1 MNISKKIEKD
11 LSRLVLKNCYSRVS
25 YFVEDIINVYLNT
38 YNNIFSDLLID
49 ETSLAKPEYF
59 FEDYKNSLQTFDY
72 INIVGGTYIKLII
85 PSEETY
91 EFKNRLRFL
100 EFIQFGVIGTYYEL
114 PVDYYND
121 LVSRKD
127 LSKKLLDI
135 LYNLSG
141 VLSED
146 ISTSLDFYLLNA
158 DYNVNEIFEKIL
170 GKKLVIFPF
179 SNFAPVD
186 LFSDGN
192 AYFNSKKDTVISEIV
207 EQSLL
212 DLKRGV

>member
-25 YFVEDIINVYLNT
+25 YFVEDIINVYLKT
-38 YNNIFSDLLID
+38 YNNIFSDLLIE

-72 INIVGGTYIKLII
+72 INFVGGTYIKLVI

-114 PVDYYND
+114 PVEYYND

-186 LFSDGN
+186 LFNDGN
-192 AYFNSKKDTVISEIV
+192 EYFNSKKDIIISEIV

>member
-11 LSRLVLKNCYSRVS
+11 LNRLVLKNCYSRVS

-38 YNNIFSDLLID
+38 YNNIFSDLLIE

-59 FEDYKNSLQTFDY
+59 FEDYKNSLQTFNY

-85 PSEETY
+85 PSEDNY